1 MIKRHYGKQIRDDEV
16 GIRFRK
22 SIKLAP
28 GIRMN
33 FSGSGIG
40 WTLGPRGATIG
51 IGKRGARLNTSFMG
65 FSASEQLTKPQKHQ
79 PRLQQPGTTTFTLTC
94 TVGDDG
100 TLAFTDENGHLVPES
115 TVALAKKQ
123 KREQLLALMQQK
135 CDEINQTIDELGTIH
150 LFTPKP
156 NERPTFTPME
166 FGILRPLAPKPR
178 KPSLMDRLFKK
189 RLGRLEA
196 ANAQAL
202 AAFKEDLAAWQRKE
216 DNFQAEMKARQ
227 EMILHG
233 IYEDTEAMETWLE
246 KCLQDIV
253 WPRETYVSF
262 ELQDSGSRILVDVDL
277 PEVEDMPSC
286 TAVMPTR
293 GFKLSVK
300 QMTPTAVQ
308 KLYMAHVHAIA
319 FRIIGE
325 TFAALPLVET
335 VVLSG
340 YSQRPDKATGQLKD
354 DYLLSVRVT
363 RDDWSHID
371 FERLAHIDVIEAL
384 ARFDLRRQMSKTG
397 IFRAIEPHYA

>member
-1 MIKRHYGKQIRDDEV
+1 
-16 GIRFRK
+16 
-22 SIKLAP
+22 
-28 GIRMN
+28 MN

-233 IYEDTEAMETWLE
+233 IYEDTEAMETWPVPKGPVAAFQANPKNLRANPNNHLVADQLRVMYDLATALG
-246 KCLQDIV
+246 KCHTRKHRVAQL
-253 WPRETYVSF
+253 
-262 ELQDSGSRILVDVDL
+262 DSRGYLFLRHHCVTAATRVIRGC
-277 PEVEDMPSC
+277 C
-286 TAVMPTR
+286 TAASPFFQKSSERYSIEGV
-293 GFKLSVK
+293 LSV
-300 QMTPTAVQ
+300 
-308 KLYMAHVHAIA
+308 I
-319 FRIIGE
+319 R
-325 TFAALPLVET
+325 
-335 VVLSG
+335 
-340 YSQRPDKATGQLKD
+340 
-354 DYLLSVRVT
+354 
-363 RDDWSHID
+363 
-371 FERLAHIDVIEAL
+371 
-384 ARFDLRRQMSKTG
+384 ARKSPR
-397 IFRAIEPHYA
+397 